1 VSATSP
7 PIESSNDKGGIKS
20 PLIVGIIVGLLA
32 LSALA
37 GTFLYLRR
45 RKRHP
50 TRYSNKVDLFRQD
63 DNSHDGDPASAL
75 EPTPFLSPPPI
86 RDPEQTSDRGLF
98 ESNGYRYSTSKST
111 FPSGVPQTPVGYAS
125 YYDRPPSSRSAL
137 SPPLT
142 DSTNTWD
149 DSRTDTGTRVTSLLD
164 PSRRSQASIGFSVAN
179 PDGGGPVA
187 NASGLRESRKQ
198 PPPRM
203 RPVNFLQH
211 QDAGAVGP
219 GVHEETELVELPP
232 SYANVGRGDMGS
244 PPPPH
249 AAGAAPPR

>member
-1 VSATSP
+1 MSATSP
-7 PIESSNDKGGIKS
+7 PIENSNNKGGIKS

-50 TRYSNKVDLFRQD
+50 TRYGNKVDLFRQED
-63 DNSHDGDPASAL
+63 DSHDDPASAL

-86 RDPEQTSDRGLF
+86 RDPEQTSDRGSF
-98 ESNGYRYSTSKST
+98 ESNGYRYSTAT
-111 FPSGVPQTPVGYAS
+111 FPSGIPQSSVGYSSS
-125 YYDRPPSSRSAL
+125 YYDRPPSSRGGAL

-142 DSTNTWD
+142 GSSTTWD
-149 DSRTDTGTRVTSLLD
+149 DSRTDTGTHVTSLLD
-164 PSRRSQASIGFSVAN
+164 PSGRSQASTGFSVAN
-179 PDGGGPVA
+179 PDGGVPA
-187 NASGLRESRKQ
+187 AKASGLRESRKE

-219 GVHEETELVELPP
+219 DVHEEAELVELPP
-232 SYANVGRGDMGS
+232 SYADVGRSVAGS
-244 PPPPH
+244 PPPPP
-249 AAGAAPPR
+249 AA